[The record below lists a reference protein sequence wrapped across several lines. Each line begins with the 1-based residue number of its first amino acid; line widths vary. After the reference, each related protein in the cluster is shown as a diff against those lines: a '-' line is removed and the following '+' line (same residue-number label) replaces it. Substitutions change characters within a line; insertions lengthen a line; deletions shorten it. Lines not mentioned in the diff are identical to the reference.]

1 MSKFEFKRW
10 KGFKVDEFFK
20 DNFDTTGIDDNIYNQ
35 IAKDMARCIDIDLAK
50 TPLVDILTGYTRYK
64 EAEYELQQKEN
75 IIKEVRELAII
86 KKARVENEPDYSKS
100 YLKGYENA
108 IQTQHLSHSGV
119 MLETIK
125 STIKTTCNDFLE
137 ILDKENSNG
146 SN

>member
-1 MSKFEFKRW
+1 MSNFIYYEKLEDYEEQVK
-10 KGFKVDEFFK
+10 KAKLCDEK
-20 DNFDTTGIDDNIYNQ
+20 D
-35 IAKDMARCIDIDLAK
+35 
-50 TPLVDILTGYTRYK
+50 K
-64 EAEYELQQKEN
+64 EIERLHS

-100 YLKGYENA
+100 YLEGYENA

-137 ILDKENSNG
+137 ILDKENK
-146 SN
+146 